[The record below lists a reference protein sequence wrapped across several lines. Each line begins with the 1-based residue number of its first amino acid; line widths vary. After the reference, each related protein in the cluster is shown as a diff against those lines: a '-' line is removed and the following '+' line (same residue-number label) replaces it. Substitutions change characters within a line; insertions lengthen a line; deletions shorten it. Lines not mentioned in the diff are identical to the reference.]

1 MEDEGRTPLLP
12 RDGRP
17 QEIKLPTTKLASLG
31 VSLAF
36 AAFTDLAVCWLVCT
50 GGFSDDWRQR
60 LGTLSPSR
68 CSVLCLMNV
77 DIAVL
82 HPLWGGLG
90 S

>member
-1 MEDEGRTPLLP
+1 MITMEDDGRTPLLP

-36 AAFTDLAVCWLVCT
+36 AAFTDFAVCWLVCT

-60 LGTLSPSR
+60 LGKCSPPHVVQYCAS
-68 CSVLCLMNV
+68 S
-77 DIAVL
+77 
-82 HPLWGGLG
+82 
-90 S
+90 